1 MCDLINDLVTIWDD
15 SVQLL
20 KSLQTFIVIIKSLI
34 NQPKVVNGLNAV
46 SFDTDGF
53 EEELLGSIEIFVVVK
68 TVTLVH

>member
-20 KSLQTFIVIIKSLI
+20 KSLQTFIVIIKSLV

-46 SFDTDGF
+46 SLDTDGF
-53 EEELLGSIEIFVVVK
+53 EEELLGSVEVFIVVK
-68 TVTLVH
+68 TVTLVD